1 MEKKKVVLA
10 YSGGLDT
17 SYCVQYLSQEK
28 GLEVHTVIVDTGGF
42 DKNELDQVGESALYL
57 GAASHHCLDEAQN
70 YYQNCIRYLIYGN
83 VLKNNSYPLSV
94 SSERVFQALAI
105 AKFAQDT
112 KADYVAHGSTGAGN
126 DQVRFDVVFRVML
139 PDVPILTPI
148 RDQQLSREQE
158 IQYLKDAGVNRDWEK
173 ALYSVNKGLWGTTVG
188 GKETLTSDQY
198 LPDEAFP
205 TQLAKNESEELML
218 QFEQGELVGINEEK
232 FEDPIKAI
240 QTIEGLAAPYAIGRD
255 IHVGDTVIGIKGRVG
270 FQAAAP
276 LILIKAHHALEKHTL
291 TKWQMQLKEQLASWY
306 GTLLHEGQFL
316 EPALRD
322 IERFFTSTQKQVRGK
337 VKIYLAPYRFHI
349 LGVESDHDLMSAQ
362 FGSYGEANKAWD
374 GDDVKGFSKIMA
386 NTAMIYKMVNKESY
400 NE

>member
-198 LPDEAFP
+198 LPEEAFP

>member
-17 SYCVQYLSQEK
+17 SYCVQYLSQER

-42 DKNELDQVGESALYL
+42 DKNELDQVEKSALYL
-57 GAASHHCLDEAQN
+57 GATSHHCLNEAQN

-83 VLKNNSYPLSV
+83 ILKNNSYPLSV

-105 AKFAQDT
+105 AKFAQET
-112 KADYVAHGSTGAGN
+112 KADFVAHGSTGAGN
-126 DQVRFDVVFRVML
+126 DQVRFDVVFRIMM
-139 PDVPILTPI
+139 PNVPILSPI

-158 IQYLKDAGVNRDWEK
+158 IQYLKDAGVNQDWEK

-218 QFEQGELVGINEEK
+218 QFEQGELVEINEKK

-240 QTIEGLAAPYAIGRD
+240 RTIEGLA
-255 IHVGDTVIGIKGRVG
+255 
-270 FQAAAP
+270 
-276 LILIKAHHALEKHTL
+276 
-291 TKWQMQLKEQLASWY
+291 
-306 GTLLHEGQFL
+306 
-316 EPALRD
+316 
-322 IERFFTSTQKQVRGK
+322 
-337 VKIYLAPYRFHI
+337 
-349 LGVESDHDLMSAQ
+349 
-362 FGSYGEANKAWD
+362 
-374 GDDVKGFSKIMA
+374 
-386 NTAMIYKMVNKESY
+386 
-400 NE
+400 

>member
-17 SYCVQYLSQEK
+17 SYCVQYLSQER

-42 DKNELDQVGESALYL
+42 DKNELDQVEKSALYL
-57 GAASHHCLDEAQN
+57 GASSHHCLNEAQN

-83 VLKNNSYPLSV
+83 ILKNNSYPLSV

-105 AKFAQDT
+105 AKFAQET

-126 DQVRFDVVFRVML
+126 DQVRFDVVFRIMM
-139 PDVPILTPI
+139 PNVPILSPI

-158 IQYLKDAGVNRDWEK
+158 IQYLKDAGVNQDWEK
-173 ALYSVNKGLWGTTVG
+173 AIYSVNKGLWGTTVG

-198 LPDEAFP
+198 LPEEAFP
-205 TQLAKNESEELML
+205 HQLVKNESEELRL

-291 TKWQMQLKEQLASWY
+291 TKWQIQLKEQLASWY

-322 IERFFTSTQKQVRGK
+322 IEHFFTSTQKQVGGK
-337 VKIYLAPYRFHI
+337 VRIYLAPYRFHI
-349 LGVESDHDLMSAQ
+349 LGVESDHDLMSSQ

-374 GDDVKGFSKIMA
+374 GEDVKGFSKIMA
-386 NTAMIYKMVNKESY
+386 NQTMIYKMVNKEL
-400 NE
+400 